1 MALTDVQFRAALRIG
16 DAPEEVAQA
25 TRIRTYAYTAIER
38 HVNFVTIP
46 DEVRDEAAVR
56 LGGYLY
62 DQPHAGRSGSYANS
76 MRNSGAAFILAPY
89 VKHRLG
95 IAEAM
100 DEEEETT
107 TPPAMPAVVTVTGV
121 DIVSGE
127 LVVTFSD
134 GTSTTTPLPVPPTPA
149 IDVST
154 LVIQTRGAELARSAT
169 LPTAADSNDIATTFT
184 VGSVAG
190 VTGVGNTLRVP
201 LLRPSPETI
210 GIWAVALV
218 NDVETDEVLI
228 PWGGGGIEEESNS
241 RNEYSYHGLSF
252 SSTTNTDNYID
263 VLFAG
268 KRGPYATMTLYG
280 DSDTLP
286 ANSVVVFYLA
296 VGVLEAV

>member
-25 TRIRTYAYTAIER
+25 TRIRTYVYTAIDR

-62 DQPHAGRSGSYANS
+62 DQPHVGRAGSFANS
-76 MRNSGAAFILAPY
+76 LRSSGAAFILAPY
-89 VKHRLG
+89 VTHRLG
-95 IAEAM
+95 IAEGEA
-100 DEEEETT
+100 E
-107 TPPAMPAVVTVTGV
+107 PAAPAPAEPAVVSVTGV

-127 LVVTFSD
+127 LLVTFSD
-134 GTSTTTPLPVPPTPA
+134 GTSTATPLPVPPTPTIDLTA
-149 IDVST
+149 ITVQS
-154 LVIQTRGAELARSAT
+154 RGAELARSGT

-218 NDVETDEVLI
+218 NDVEVDEVLI

-252 SSTTNTDNYID
+252 ASTSSQDNYID

-268 KRGPYATMTLYG
+268 KRGAFGTMTLYG

-296 VGVLEAV
+296 VGVLEVV

>member
-25 TRIRTYAYTAIER
+25 TRIRTYVYTAIER
-38 HVNFVTIP
+38 HVNFTVIP

-62 DQPHAGRSGSYANS
+62 DQPHVGRSGSFANS
-76 MRNSGAAFILAPY
+76 LRSSGAAFILTPY
-89 VKHRLG
+89 VRHRLG
-95 IAEAM
+95 IAEGEA
-100 DEEEETT
+100 E
-107 TPPAMPAVVTVTGV
+107 PAAPAPAEPAVVSVTGV
-121 DIVSGE
+121 DIVNGE

-134 GTSTTTPLPVPPTPA
+134 GTSTAAPLPVPPTPT
-149 IDVST
+149 IDVSA
-154 LVIQTRGAELARSAT
+154 LRIQSRGAEVGRSAT
-169 LPTAADSNDIATTFT
+169 LPTAAASGAITTTFT

-190 VTGVGNTLRVP
+190 VAGVGDTLRLP
-201 LLRPSPETI
+201 LARPSPETI

-228 PWGGGGIEEESNS
+228 PWGGGGIEDESNS

-252 SSTTNTDNYID
+252 ASTSSQDNYID
-263 VLFAG
+263 IQFAG
-268 KRGPYATMTLYG
+268 KRGTYATIALQG

-296 VGVLEAV
+296 VGVLEVV